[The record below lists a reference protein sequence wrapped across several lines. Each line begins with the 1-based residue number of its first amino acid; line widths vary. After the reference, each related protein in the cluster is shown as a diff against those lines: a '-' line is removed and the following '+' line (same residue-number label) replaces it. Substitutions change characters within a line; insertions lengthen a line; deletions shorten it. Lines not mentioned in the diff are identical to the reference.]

1 MNLKQLCFSLAEKNG
16 SSGDEREV
24 AEFARELLSEYMDAK
39 IDRLGS
45 VRGTMGDK
53 GTHILL
59 DAHIDQIGMVV
70 RNIDEKGF
78 LLIDK
83 VGGTDLRVLTGA
95 EVIVH
100 GKEELFGIICSVPPH
115 LQKGDSSKE
124 NLDIKTMAVDIG
136 YDKAAAE
143 SLVEIGDRITIRSTQ
158 HELLGDK
165 IASPAFDDR
174 CCMAAIVR
182 ALEMTKGQLNNIRV
196 SVLFS
201 TQEETSGSGA
211 KTGAFA
217 LMPDYAIAVDVGF
230 GDDAYTDKTQTIN
243 LGGGAS
249 IGISPTLDRDLT
261 HELVSICK
269 EKDIPYQHDVMG
281 GRTGTNADSINIAG
295 CGVKTALL
303 SVPLRYMHTG
313 NEIISVSDVECTAKI
328 IAEYLLKKEAEC
340 NA

>member
-45 VRGTMGDK
+45 VRGTMGSK

-70 RNIDEKGF
+70 RHIDEKGF

-100 GKEELFGIICSVPPH
+100 GKEELFGVICSVPPH

-143 SLVEIGDRITIRSTQ
+143 SLVEIGDRVTIRSTQ
-158 HELLGDK
+158 NELLGDK

-174 CCMAAIVR
+174 CCMAAIIR

-281 GRTGTNADSINIAG
+281 GRTGTNADSINTTG